1 MHPYP
6 PIVFASEGRERAVRF
21 LPPDPRPR
29 TRVGAATAPRFLRDA
44 AVMVVVGPLAG
55 VIAVVALQGLGV
67 LRQASPVAPTAV
79 VSPAAPVPRAT
90 VQPMLP
96 SSVTLPSPAPPHRN
110 VAEFGAVS
118 PTPDARHMAD
128 WVVSRADNGTL
139 PFFVIDKRDAR
150 LYVFQADGVLLGSSP
165 VLLGAAR
172 GDDSFP
178 GIGDVPIAQVK
189 PWQRTTPAGRFVT
202 QPGLDDERH
211 DVVWVD
217 YGAAVAMHRVI
228 NKVRSEQRP
237 ERLAT
242 PSPKDNRISF
252 GCINVPIPFFE
263 SMVSPVF
270 GKHRGVAYVIP
281 EVRSFH
287 QVFEEHANDAP
298 VLATAGSTTQP
309 MAPAAVR

>member
-1 MHPYP
+1 
-6 PIVFASEGRERAVRF
+6 
-21 LPPDPRPR
+21 
-29 TRVGAATAPRFLRDA
+29 
-44 AVMVVVGPLAG
+44 
-55 VIAVVALQGLGV
+55 
-67 LRQASPVAPTAV
+67 
-79 VSPAAPVPRAT
+79 
-90 VQPMLP
+90 
-96 SSVTLPSPAPPHRN
+96 
-110 VAEFGAVS
+110 
-118 PTPDARHMAD
+118 
-128 WVVSRADNGTL
+128 
-139 PFFVIDKRDAR
+139 VIDKRDAR